1 MKFKNIIYIVIL
13 LFITLI
19 GMWAVPA
26 LVNKATYTSDQY
38 PFVYYSTVLKDIGL
52 IDYKNKKFPM
62 EDLKGN
68 KYNTAQFD
76 SLMPMLNYRQ
86 LMTDGKLPDSING
99 QKITPQLLRTK
110 SVVYKYK
117 PSDINTPV
125 NGLYILFETM
135 PKRVGLE
142 IPDDVFRLKNN
153 IEFIDAQT
161 NTVNTEKSRLFQ
173 RALDKEGF
181 QYPAQWLAGNPNPRK
196 PYDEGYFVLDAGNQL
211 FHMKMV
217 NGRAYVKNTKIG
229 EKIEASYFSMLEVA
243 DKRFYGFLF
252 SKQGEI
258 YIIENDGANYRTVKL
273 DTDPIDMQKDE
284 VILMGNMFD
293 WTVSVVTPL
302 AKKNY
307 ALDANTLKRIG
318 EHTINRTPGKWD
330 AVSKWAFPLYLT
342 LEKSESS
349 YIKPYFHY
357 TGIYGFAANIILA
370 LLVVIFISGSPK
382 KKIFNGI
389 YILFTGIAGLIA
401 LLILPNSKNK

>member
-1 MKFKNIIYIVIL
+1 MNFKNIIYIIIL

-26 LVNKATYTSDQY
+26 LVHKATYTSDQY

-99 QKITPQLLRTK
+99 QKITPQILRAK
-110 SVVYKYK
+110 SVVYRYR
-117 PSDINTPV
+117 PSEINTPG

-142 IPDDVFRLKNN
+142 IPDDVFRLNN
-153 IEFIDAQT
+153 TIEFIDAQT
-161 NTVNTEKSRLFQ
+161 NTLETEKSRLFQ
-173 RALDKEGF
+173 QALDKEGF
-181 QYPAQWLAGNPNPRK
+181 QYPARWLAGNPNPRK
-196 PYDEGYFVLDAGNQL
+196 PYDEGYFVLDAGNRL

-217 NGRAYVKNTKIG
+217 NGRPYVKNTKIG
-229 EKIEASYFSMLEVA
+229 DKIQVSHFSMLEVA

-252 SKQGEI
+252 SEQGEI
-258 YIIENDGANYRTVKL
+258 FIIENDGAAYKTVQL
-273 DTDPIDMQKDE
+273 DIDPIDMQKDE

-302 AKKNY
+302 AKKSY
-307 ALDANTLKRIG
+307 ALDAETLKRIA
-318 EHTINRTPGKWD
+318 EHTIDRTPGKWD
-330 AVSKWAFPLYLT
+330 AVPRWAFPLYLT
-342 LEKSESS
+342 PEIPESS
-349 YIKPYFHY
+349 YIQPYFHY
-357 TGIYGFAANIILA
+357 TGIYGFVINIVLA
-370 LLVVIFISGSPK
+370 LLVAIFVSGSPK
-382 KKIFNGI
+382 RKIFNVI
-389 YILFTGIAGLIA
+389 YILLTGVAGLIA
-401 LLILPNSKNK
+401 LLILPYSKNK

>member
-1 MKFKNIIYIVIL
+1 MKFKNIIYIIIL

-19 GMWAVPA
+19 GMWAIPS
-26 LVNKATYTSDQY
+26 LVNKATYNSDQY
-38 PFVYYSTVLKDIGL
+38 PFAYYSTILKDIGL

-99 QKITPQLLRTK
+99 QKITPQLLRSK

-125 NGLYILFETM
+125 NGLYILLETM

-142 IPDDVFRLKNN
+142 IPNDVFRLKNN

-161 NTVNTEKSRLFQ
+161 NTLEVEKSRLFQ
-173 RALDKEGF
+173 QALDKEGF
-181 QYPAQWLAGNPNPRK
+181 QYPAQWLIGNPNPRK
-196 PYDEGYFVLDAGNQL
+196 PYDEGYFVLDANNQL

-217 NGRAYVKNTKIG
+217 NNRPYIKNTKIG

-252 SKQGEI
+252 SKQGELF
-258 YIIENDGANYRTVKL
+258 IIENDGANYKTVKL
-273 DTDPIDMQKDE
+273 DIDPIDMQKDE

-293 WTVSVVTPL
+293 WTVSVVTPF
-302 AKKNY
+302 AKKIY
-307 ALDANTLKRIG
+307 ALDAETLKRIG
-318 EHTINRTPGKWD
+318 EHTIDRTPGRWD
-330 AVSKWAFPLYLT
+330 AVSKWIFPVYLT
-342 LEKSESS
+342 LEKSETS
-349 YIKPYFHY
+349 YIQPYFHY
-357 TGIYGFAANIILA
+357 IGIYGFAVNLIIAFLTV
-370 LLVVIFISGSPK
+370 LFITGSPK
-382 KKIFNGI
+382 RKIFNGI
-389 YILFTGIAGLIA
+389 YIFLTGIAGLVA

>member
-1 MKFKNIIYIVIL
+1 
-13 LFITLI
+13 
-19 GMWAVPA
+19 MWAVPA

-99 QKITPQLLRTK
+99 QKITPQLLRAK
-110 SVVYKYK
+110 SVVYRYK

-142 IPDDVFRLKNN
+142 IPDDVFRLKNS

-330 AVSKWAFPLYLT
+330 AVSKWASPLYLT

-382 KKIFNGI
+382 RKIFNGI

>member
-1 MKFKNIIYIVIL
+1 M
-13 LFITLI
+13 FITLI
-19 GMWAVPA
+19 GMWAIPA
-26 LVNKATYTSDQY
+26 LVNKATYNSDQY
-38 PFVYYSTVLKDIGL
+38 PFAYYSTILKDIGL

-99 QKITPQLLRTK
+99 QKITPQLLRSK

-125 NGLYILFETM
+125 NGLYILLETM

-142 IPDDVFRLKNN
+142 IPNDVFRLKNN

-161 NTVNTEKSRLFQ
+161 NTLEVEKSRLFQ
-173 RALDKEGF
+173 QSLDKEGF
-181 QYPAQWLAGNPNPRK
+181 QYPAQWLIGNPNPRK
-196 PYDEGYFVLDAGNQL
+196 PYDEGYFVLDANNQL

-217 NGRAYVKNTKIG
+217 NNRPYIKNTKIG
-229 EKIEASYFSMLEVA
+229 EKIQASYFSMLEVA

-252 SKQGEI
+252 SKQGELF
-258 YIIENDGANYRTVKL
+258 IIENDGANYKTVKL
-273 DTDPIDMQKDE
+273 DIDPIDMQKDE

-293 WTVSVVTPL
+293 WTVSVVTPF
-302 AKKNY
+302 AKKIY
-307 ALDANTLKRIG
+307 ALDAETLKRIG
-318 EHTINRTPGKWD
+318 EHTIDRTPGRWD
-330 AVSKWAFPLYLT
+330 AVSKWIFPVYLT
-342 LEKSESS
+342 LEKSETS
-349 YIKPYFHY
+349 YIQPYFHY
-357 TGIYGFAANIILA
+357 IGIYGFVLNLIIAFLT
-370 LLVVIFISGSPK
+370 VIFITGSPK
-382 KKIFNGI
+382 RKIFNGI
-389 YILFTGIAGLIA
+389 YIFLTGIAGLVA